1 MQNVGLVASADRLSN
16 LLEELLYAILSLLP
30 SWQAVQTCVLS
41 ERWRDFWRTMPC
53 LHVDEPLHLEE
64 RRHGGSIPV
73 FEDFTTNLLL
83 LHESPLLDAF
93 RLVVTSPSDHALQG
107 WIRRAVTRRPAA
119 LEIQNRHPW
128 LHIHE
133 LVLPIMDYSRYFGR
147 LRRLHLCGVRIDG
160 RFAEK
165 LGSGCF
171 PVMEDLDLEL
181 CRVDDQL
188 SKIALQVV
196 KNLTTPHRFVVT
208 APALVYLSCQGPN
221 TISLRETAASRVKAP
236 IYSYQRVGGLRKLH
250 LCDVRLDRRFAANL
264 GSNCPVLEDL
274 QLRFCYPEF
283 SRITLPAVTNLIIYF
298 CENDLLI
305 VAAPA
310 LIYVPIVPRQYYL
323 ASCDG
328 SLPCESIRLTP
339 TIGKD
344 GHSAKA
350 SCQPLQR
357 DDDIPVRFR
366 HYGLIKTMFVDEPAN
381 GFPVFRNLKI
391 LSLQRCFSDW
401 SDWSGKFTALGSFV
415 QNAPKLKKLL
425 LCNCAFSAWEE
436 NEIYETSTAAAQN
449 QQLSR
454 FRCKNLEAVQFMCY
468 YDSDPRIPDIMEGI
482 LRTLGKCVLQFA
494 ITQGKAEDTDP
505 AQGWGKTRK
514 LHITGFTAGLLA
526 LGDCSRCEGGSGDLF
541 FLLKKCFS
549 AFSKEKN
556 ASQSTDSHLLIS
568 GPAQPRL
575 KRPGHFVELVE
586 GMSSFD
592 VVAHNS
598 NGRGCNSSKSEAVED
613 LLGDGAHRNRRCNVD
628 DEDREFHGT
637 GGRYAD
643 VSATGHDIDDV
654 QILEHSANLLQLRN
668 EMAPGGH

>member
-1 MQNVGLVASADRLSN
+1 MQTVARDASVDRLSN
-16 LLEELLYAILSLLP
+16 LPEELLYAILSLLP

-41 ERWRDFWRTMPC
+41 TRWRDFWRTMPC
-53 LHVDEPLHLEE
+53 LNLDEPLHLEE

-73 FEDFTTNLLL
+73 FEDFATNLLL

-171 PVMEDLDLEL
+171 PVMEDLELEL

-208 APALVYLSCQGPN
+208 APALVYLSCQGLN

-236 IYSYQRVGGLRKLH
+236 MCYRRVGSLKKLH
-250 LCDVRLDRRFAANL
+250 LCDVRLDGRFAANL

-283 SRITLPAVTNLIIYF
+283 SRITLPAVTNLTIYF

-310 LIYVPIVPRQYYL
+310 LMYLSCHGNTILLHATAPSLVKASVSLPPLVKMDIQRKLL
-323 ASCDG
+323 ASLFNVTTLYLSD
-328 SLPCESIRLTP
+328 LDTM
-339 TIGKD
+339 
-344 GHSAKA
+344 
-350 SCQPLQR
+350 
-357 DDDIPVRFR
+357 
-366 HYGLIKTMFVDEPAN
+366 TMFVDEPAN

-482 LRTLGKCVLQFA
+482 LRTLGKCVLQV
-494 ITQGKAEDTDP
+494 
-505 AQGWGKTRK
+505 
-514 LHITGFTAGLLA
+514 
-526 LGDCSRCEGGSGDLF
+526 LF
-541 FLLKKCFS
+541 
-549 AFSKEKN
+549 
-556 ASQSTDSHLLIS
+556 
-568 GPAQPRL
+568 
-575 KRPGHFVELVE
+575 
-586 GMSSFD
+586 
-592 VVAHNS
+592 
-598 NGRGCNSSKSEAVED
+598 RGTYWF
-613 LLGDGAHRNRRCNVD
+613 R
-628 DEDREFHGT
+628 F
-637 GGRYAD
+637 
-643 VSATGHDIDDV
+643 
-654 QILEHSANLLQLRN
+654 
-668 EMAPGGH
+668 